1 MSEITHDGSPRP
13 MNGGREPP
21 PRKKSGVWTGLG
33 FVLLLCGTLVITQIT
48 NYSGPSI
55 KWIENDIDEAFRQAR
70 ETGRRV
76 FLYLHEADCPI
87 TVAHDQTLFS
97 QRMARERLSKMVAC
111 RIEVGATDRLRGRFG
126 FDGTPMMM
134 VLDADGD
141 QIIPPIRGAVNERQF
156 RVNIRSE

>member
-1 MSEITHDGSPRP
+1 MTEISNDDSPRP
-13 MNGGREPP
+13 MTEGPEPP
-21 PRKKSGVWTGLG
+21 PRKKSGVLAGLG

-70 ETGRRV
+70 ESGRRV

-87 TVAHDQTLFS
+87 TLAHDQALFS

-111 RIEVGATDRLRGRFG
+111 RVEVGVTDRLRARFG

-134 VLDADGD
+134 VLGAEGD
-141 QIIPPIRGAVNERQF
+141 QIVAPIRGAVSERQF